1 MKPSGKSPPHLLTGT
16 SLPHWLRLRRRFG
29 PIFPEA
35 ARRARKITLGS
46 LFLGPSQLFE
56 SLRFGRRIAATEL
69 DPSPVFIIGH
79 WQAGHSLLHYLMCQ
93 DEQFGHV
100 NLLHSVLPRSFLTLE
115 KGARRFL
122 RGKLN
127 KTRHVDSFSLDLDS
141 PQGDDMGLAGLCDVS
156 IYHAYTFP
164 QHAEECFRRTVL
176 LEGLSGEE
184 IRAWQQTY
192 RRYLQKVALHTGR
205 SRLVL
210 RNASNTGRIRHVLE
224 MFPQAKFVHLRRNPY
239 VVYAAQSRRWTELL
253 RLWSLQD
260 GLPCS
265 DDGLVLDFF
274 RRMMERFFADSAAL
288 PPNQLVDVAY
298 EDLVA
303 SPLETTRRIYRQL
316 ELPDFERTE
325 PAMAGWIAR
334 DAGRLDG
341 DEVVLDDQTRERVA
355 RAWGFAIDRW
365 GYRPPETMKSPSS
378 DLVQSP

>member
-1 MKPSGKSPPHLLTGT
+1 MLTGT
-16 SLPHWLRLRRRFG
+16 SLPHWLRLRRQFG
-29 PIFPEA
+29 PIAPRA
-35 ARRARKITLGS
+35 AKRARKITLGS
-46 LFLGPSQLFE
+46 LFLGPSQLYE
-56 SLRFGRRIAATEL
+56 SLRFGRRVAATEL

-115 KGARRFL
+115 KAARRFL

-141 PQGDDMGLAGLCDVS
+141 PQGDDMGLAGLSDVS

-176 LEGLSGEE
+176 LEGLTDAE

-192 RRYLQKVALHTGR
+192 RRFLQKVALHTGR
-205 SRLVL
+205 PRLVL
-210 RNASNTGRIRHVLE
+210 RNASNTGRVRQVLE

-253 RLWSLQD
+253 KLWSLQD
-260 GLPCS
+260 GLPCAG
-265 DDGLVLDFF
+265 DELVLDFF
-274 RRMMERFFADSAAL
+274 RRMLERFFADTADL
-288 PPNQLVDVAY
+288 PRNQLVDVAY

-303 SPLETTRRIYRQL
+303 APLETSRRIYRQL
-316 ELPDFERTE
+316 ELPGFERAE
-325 PAMAGWIAR
+325 PAIAGWLAR
-334 DAGRLDG
+334 DPGRLDG
-341 DEVVLDDQTRERVA
+341 DDVALDAETCARVT

-365 GYRPPETMKSPSS
+365 GYSPPQPANTLNSNFVHK
-378 DLVQSP
+378 D